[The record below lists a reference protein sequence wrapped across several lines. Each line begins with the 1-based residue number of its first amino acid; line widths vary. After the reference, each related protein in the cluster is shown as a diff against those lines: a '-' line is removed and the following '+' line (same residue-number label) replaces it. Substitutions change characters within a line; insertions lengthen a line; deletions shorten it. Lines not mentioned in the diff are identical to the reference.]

1 MSGNPETPKR
11 LIRLAVRDNEVVKAA
26 LRALGAGIETDFRA
40 GIEKI
45 VRAEVA
51 RIMQDRP

>member
-1 MSGNPETPKR
+1 MTVTPETPKPA
-11 LIRLAVRDNEVVKAA
+11 IRIAVRDNEVVKAA

-51 RIMQDRP
+51 RIMQSDR